1 MHLAD
6 ALILKDYWRWRR
18 SEEGGGAGGRI
29 NQAELARP
37 WRRLPLSQ
45 NSCRRG
51 AILIGACAAL
61 IADAAIWPGHRQ
73 TLENYTIIG
82 IDSLYCG

>member
-45 NSCRRG
+45 NRAGS
-51 AILIGACAAL
+51 AM
-61 IADAAIWPGHRQ
+61 
-73 TLENYTIIG
+73 
-82 IDSLYCG
+82 